1 MEGPLGAGLCFP
13 RPRIQQQGRQDGVWG
28 CCQTASAF
36 CYLGVL
42 KTKQH
47 KRGKETALMLP
58 NGGPDDKHGESGG
71 WEDDCVGV
79 KGHFQHASR
88 ALYVEAGGPLFENP
102 SCFCFVSGSS
112 QERTL

>member
-71 WEDDCVGV
+71 WEDDCGW
-79 KGHFQHASR
+79 G
-88 ALYVEAGGPLFENP
+88 
-102 SCFCFVSGSS
+102 
-112 QERTL
+112 